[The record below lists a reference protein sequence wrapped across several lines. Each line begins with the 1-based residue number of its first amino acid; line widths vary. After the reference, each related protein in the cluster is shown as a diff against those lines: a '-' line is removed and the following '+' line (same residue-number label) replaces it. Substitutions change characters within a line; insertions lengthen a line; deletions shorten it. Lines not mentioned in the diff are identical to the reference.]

1 MPITV
6 AQKQAADQ
14 KQWAAAQEPARQVR
28 LVAGP
33 GTGKTGTIEKRVANL
48 LNNGVAPETVFVI
61 SFTRATCAELRL
73 RIAKF
78 CSSQPCAALA
88 EKIRV
93 STMHSLALS
102 ILRRANLLNSYPG
115 NPMLLDEWEQRIVYD
130 QELAS
135 VLGCSHRRASE
146 IRLAYEAQWQTLS
159 PQSIAQAKI
168 TPVEVQGFKIFHASR
183 TNLYSCVLPGEVIF
197 KCVDALRQGSLQATS
212 LPTISHLI
220 VDEYQDLNACDQE
233 FIRLLCQGQTI
244 LFIAGDDDQSIYSFR
259 HANPDGIVSFHAT
272 YPNSKTHVLTDCFR
286 CTPTVLSAAAR
297 LIQHNPNRIAKT
309 MVPLYAN
316 ASPPVQGR
324 VQVWQLTSPQQE
336 AQFIALSCRELIR
349 AGMANREDEILVLI
363 CNPKLQLELITS
375 AFRANSVPFEPPR
388 ALSFVDKY
396 EAIRAVY
403 SILRI
408 LRDQK
413 SGEEDYPA
421 YRDLLGLLS
430 GVGQKTAK
438 DIGDAC
444 ITNNQNFRD
453 MFYLPASPAWL
464 ASRASTAVNR
474 VIQVCSAVGA
484 WTMED
489 RVSVR
494 AKDIERLLSAQVFT
508 TGAKTTAN
516 VLAWTK
522 LAGFLPGDMTLDEL
536 CRFLGASNESEQ
548 EAILKAVAERLAGSS
563 PVPSPAAVP
572 KKVRILTMHGAKGLS
587 GSIVFIPAAEQ
598 GIIPHFKA
606 LKATGLL
613 IEQRRLFYVSVTR
626 TKGCCII
633 THNRTRTGF
642 QALALANKAFLRL
655 ARSQFL
661 NEMSVPTV
669 QRSGPLTAQEAQ
681 SIVAEI
687 NKL

>member
-1 MPITV
+1 
-6 AQKQAADQ
+6 
-14 KQWAAAQEPARQVR
+14 
-28 LVAGP
+28 
-33 GTGKTGTIEKRVANL
+33 
-48 LNNGVAPETVFVI
+48 
-61 SFTRATCAELRL
+61 
-73 RIAKF
+73 
-78 CSSQPCAALA
+78 
-88 EKIRV
+88 
-93 STMHSLALS
+93 
-102 ILRRANLLNSYPG
+102 
-115 NPMLLDEWEQRIVYD
+115 MLLDEWEQRIVYD

-135 VLGCSHRRASE
+135 VLGCSPGRAGE
-146 IRLAYEAQWQTLS
+146 IRLAHDAQWQTLN
-159 PQSIAQAKI
+159 PQAIAQAKI
-168 TPVEVQGFKIFHASR
+168 TPAEIQGFNSFHASR

-197 KCVDALRQGSLQATS
+197 KCVDALRQGSLQPAS
-212 LPTISHLI
+212 LPAITHLI

-233 FIRLLCQGQTI
+233 YIRLLCQGQTV

-286 CTPTVLSAAAR
+286 CTPAVLSAAGR
-297 LIQHNPNRIAKT
+297 LIQHNPTRIAKT

-324 VQVWQLTSPQQE
+324 VQVWQLPSPQQE
-336 AQFIALSCRELIR
+336 AQFIALSCRELIH
-349 AGMANREDEILVLI
+349 AGMANREDEILVLV
-363 CNPKLQLELITS
+363 CNRKLQLDLITK
-375 AFRANSVPFEPPR
+375 ALRDNSVPFEPPK
-388 ALSFVDKY
+388 ALSFVDEY
-396 EAIRAVY
+396 EAVRAVY

-453 MFYLPASPAWL
+453 MFYLPAPPAWL
-464 ASRASTAVNR
+464 ASRGSTAVNR
-474 VIQVCSAVGA
+474 VIQVCSAVGG

-489 RVSVR
+489 SVSAR
-494 AKDIERLLSAQVFT
+494 AKDIETLLTAQVFIS
-508 TGAKTTAN
+508 GAKATAN
-516 VLAWTK
+516 VGVWTS

-536 CRFLGASNESEQ
+536 CLFLGASNESEQ
-548 EAILKAVAERLAGSS
+548 EAILKAVAERVAGSS
-563 PVPSPAAVP
+563 PAPSPTPAP

-598 GIIPHFKA
+598 GIIPNFKA

-613 IEQRRLFYVSVTR
+613 IEQRRLFYVSATR
-626 TKGCCII
+626 TKASCII
-633 THNRTRTGF
+633 THNGTRTGF
-642 QALALANKAFLRL
+642 QAQAVANKPFLRL
-655 ARSQFL
+655 GRSQFL

-669 QRSGPLTAQEAQ
+669 QRSGPLTAAEAQ

-687 NKL
+687 NNL